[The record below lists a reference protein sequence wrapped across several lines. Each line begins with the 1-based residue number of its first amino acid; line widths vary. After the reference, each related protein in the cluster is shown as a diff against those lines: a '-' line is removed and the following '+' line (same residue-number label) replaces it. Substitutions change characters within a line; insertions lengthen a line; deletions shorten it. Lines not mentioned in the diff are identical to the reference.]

1 MADDIGMICGIIW
14 TKAMRAPAG
23 LQVDSLPSNLR
34 KTISFNKNVPRGAL
48 KIQIAFWALRPTSTK
63 NASPN
68 TLASPPKSWYFQ
80 LLRLSTY
87 SSQSWTVHP
96 ILSQLNAHPRGQSP
110 LSLMYAQLHYRHDQ
124 SEHVMKIQQLTW
136 QQTISVA
143 LVYCMCAKG
152 KFSNGPLYL
161 GSTSMGR

>member
-1 MADDIGMICGIIW
+1 MM
-14 TKAMRAPAG
+14 
-23 LQVDSLPSNLR
+23 
-34 KTISFNKNVPRGAL
+34 PRGAL

-68 TLASPPKSWYFQ
+68 TLASPPQSKSWYFQ

-87 SSQSWTVHP
+87 SNQSWTVHP
-96 ILSQLNAHPRGQSP
+96 ILSQLNVHPRGQSQLLVNLP
-110 LSLMYAQLHYRHDQ
+110 ISLMYAQLHYRHDQ
-124 SEHVMKIQQLTW
+124 SENVMKIQQLTW

-161 GSTSMGR
+161 GSTSIGR